1 MIYDILAF
9 CNSSMPSSEED
20 ISGHVKK
27 VREYLG
33 PIRDFDDLIS
43 P

>member
-1 MIYDILAF
+1 MIYLLFAIPQCPRLKKTYH
-9 CNSSMPSSEED
+9 
-20 ISGHVKK
+20 GHVKK

-33 PIRDFDDLIS
+33 TIRDFDDLIS